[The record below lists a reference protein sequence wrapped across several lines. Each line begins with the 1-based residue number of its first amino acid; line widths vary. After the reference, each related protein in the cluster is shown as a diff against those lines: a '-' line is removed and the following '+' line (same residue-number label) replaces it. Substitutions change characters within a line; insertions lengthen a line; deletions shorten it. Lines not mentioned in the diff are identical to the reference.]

1 MNLKS
6 IVDNQSK
13 QFIVGLVTFALLM
26 LVLDLKPAII
36 AMIGVAF
43 LNEMISA
50 IQKRTWMFN
59 SLDIVFTLR
68 EQEYILDN
76 GFVTIGKNLAE
87 SMAHLFADYVDASD
101 FDDETRSSAKA
112 MRSIFNE
119 WRANLYDDDF

>member
-59 SLDIVFTLR
+59 SLDIVFTLLGAVGA
-68 EQEYILDN
+68 YLISL
-76 GFVTIGKNLAE
+76 I
-87 SMAHLFADYVDASD
+87 
-101 FDDETRSSAKA
+101 
-112 MRSIFNE
+112 
-119 WRANLYDDDF
+119 